1 MVRLPIRL
9 LTNTILINDVDAK
22 SGIREL
28 VSMFTSEAFCP
39 NFNENFKEE
48 NEVYVHYRA
57 LSDMI
62 KCSVKPEH

>member
-28 VSMFTSEAFCP
+28 LSVFTSEAFCA
-39 NFNENFKEE
+39 NFNENFKIE
-48 NEVYVHYRA
+48 NEVYVNYRA

-62 KCSVKPEH
+62 RCSVKPEH